1 LEKKI
6 IIATDMFCGY
16 IYNKEGREST
26 KEGGLMY
33 KTILEFIRR
42 NRLLLPGDR
51 VIVAFSGG
59 ADSVC
64 LLVILNELK
73 DELGI
78 SLKAVHVHHGLR
90 GQEAD
95 RDSEYAKE
103 LAMSLSLPFSCAH
116 VDVTGYAR
124 EHRLSVEEAGRHLRY
139 EILEQER
146 LNFGGNKIA
155 VAHHKDDQAETIL
168 YHLFRGT
175 GLKGLGGIRP
185 ERDRIVR
192 PLLTVGKGEIL
203 AYLEEKRISYCE
215 DSTNS
220 HHDYARNRI
229 RGILLPIIKEQINAR
244 AADNII
250 HAGEMAAKADEYLE
264 KQAQGIL
271 KEWGSLEWDEN
282 DTLISSKIQTK
293 GLISEEDI
301 LITYV
306 IRAMIRMVLGSMKDI
321 SMIHVESTKALLD
334 SPAGKQI
341 NLPGGVIAY
350 KGLDSLWIKNK
361 NKKEAVDNPLEN
373 ILPNVD
379 FKIFPY
385 KKGQEIPE
393 NGYTKWFDYDKI
405 KCALSVRYRQTGDY
419 MTLTG
424 GGRKTVKAFMIDEKI
439 PKEDREKIPL
449 IVEGSHV
456 LWVIGYRISEYYKI
470 TDDTHTVIQMQLDGG
485 KDNG

>member
-1 LEKKI
+1 
-6 IIATDMFCGY
+6 
-16 IYNKEGREST
+16 
-26 KEGGLMY
+26 MY

-73 DELGI
+73 DVLEI

-90 GQEAD
+90 GLEAD

-103 LAMSLSLPFSCAH
+103 LTASLSLPFSCAH
-116 VDVTGYAR
+116 VDVTGYAK

-146 LNFGGNKIA
+146 ILFGGNKIA

-192 PLLTVGKGEIL
+192 PLLSVGKREIL
-203 AYLEEKRISYCE
+203 AYLEEKGISYCE

-220 HHDYARNRI
+220 HTDYARNRI
-229 RGILLPIIKEQINAR
+229 RGILLPAIKEQINAR

-264 KQAQGIL
+264 KQAQVLL
-271 KEWGSLEWDEN
+271 KEWGCFKRDEN
-282 DTLISSKIQTK
+282 DALVSSGIKIK
-293 GLISEEDI
+293 GLISQEDI
-301 LITYV
+301 LVTYV

-321 SMIHVESTKALLD
+321 SMIHVESAKALLD
-334 SPAGKQI
+334 SPAGKQVD
-341 NLPGGVIAY
+341 LPGMVTA
-350 KGLDSLWIKNK
+350 LRSSDCLWIKSQH
-361 NKKEAVDNPLEN
+361 KKEAVDNPLDN
-373 ILPNVD
+373 ILPKVD
-379 FKIFPY
+379 FNVFPY
-385 KKGQEIPE
+385 KKGQEIPQ

-405 KCALSVRYRQTGDY
+405 KCALSVRYRQIGDY
-419 MTLTG
+419 LTLTG

-439 PKEDREKIPL
+439 PKEDRGKIPL
-449 IVEGSHV
+449 IVDGSHV

-470 TDDTHTVIQMQLDGG
+470 TEDTHTVIEMQLDGG
-485 KDNG
+485 KNNG

>member
-1 LEKKI
+1 
-6 IIATDMFCGY
+6 
-16 IYNKEGREST
+16 
-26 KEGGLMY
+26 MY

-42 NRLLLPGDR
+42 NRLFLPGDR
-51 VIVAFSGG
+51 VIVALSGG

-64 LLVILNELK
+64 LLVVLNECK

-90 GQEAD
+90 GREAD
-95 RDSEYAKE
+95 RDSEYAKT
-103 LAMSLSLPFSCAH
+103 LSQSLSLPFSCVH

-124 EHRLSVEEAGRHLRY
+124 EHKLSVEEAGRLLRY
-139 EILEQER
+139 EVLENER
-146 LNFGGNKIA
+146 LSFGGNKIA

-168 YHLFRGT
+168 HHLFRGT

-192 PLLTVGKGEIL
+192 PLLSVGKTEIL
-203 AYLEEKRISYCE
+203 AYLEEKGISYCE

-220 HHDYARNRI
+220 HTDYARNRI
-229 RGILLPIIKEQINAR
+229 RGILLPAIKKEINQR
-244 AADNII
+244 AEDNII

-264 KQAQGIL
+264 KQAEKFL
-271 KEWGSLEWDEN
+271 KEWAVLKRDEN
-282 DTLISSKIQTK
+282 GALRSIGVKTE
-293 GLISEEDI
+293 GLILEEDI
-301 LITYV
+301 IRTYV
-306 IRAMIRMVLGSMKDI
+306 LRAMIRLVSGSMKDI
-321 SMIHVESTKALLD
+321 SMTHVEGTKALLWAQ
-334 SPAGKQI
+334 SGRQI
-341 NLPGGVIAY
+341 NLPGGRIALRSSDY
-350 KGLDSLWIKNK
+350 LWIKNK
-361 NKKEAVDNPLEN
+361 MKNETVDNPN
-373 ILPNVD
+373 DILLPQVNFQV
-379 FKIFPY
+379 FPY
-385 KKGQEIPE
+385 KKGQEIPK

-419 MTLTG
+419 LTLTG

-439 PKEDREKIPL
+439 PREERGKIPL
-449 IVEGSHV
+449 IADGSHV

>member
-192 PLLTVGKGEIL
+192 PLLSIGKGEIL
-203 AYLEEKRISYCE
+203 AYLEEKGISYCE

-250 HAGEMAAKADEYLE
+250 HAGEMAARADEYLE
-264 KQAQGIL
+264 KQAQGLL
-271 KEWGSLEWDEN
+271 KEWGSMERDEN
-282 DTLISSKIQTK
+282 DVLISSGIQTK

-301 LITYV
+301 LVTYV

-341 NLPGGVIAY
+341 DLPGGVIAY
-350 KGLDSLWIKNK
+350 RSLDSLWIKNK

>member
-1 LEKKI
+1 
-6 IIATDMFCGY
+6 MFYGY

-73 DELGI
+73 DVLGI

-90 GQEAD
+90 GLEAD

-103 LAMSLSLPFSCAH
+103 LSTSLSLPFSCAH

-146 LNFGGNKIA
+146 ILFNGNKIA

-192 PLLTVGKGEIL
+192 PLLSVGKGEIL
-203 AYLEEKRISYCE
+203 AYLEEKGISYCE

-220 HHDYARNRI
+220 HTDYARNRI
-229 RGILLPIIKEQINAR
+229 RGILLPTIKEQINAR
-244 AADNII
+244 ASDNII
-250 HAGEMAAKADEYLE
+250 HAGEMAARADEYLE
-264 KQAQGIL
+264 KQAQGLL
-271 KEWGSLEWDEN
+271 KEWGCFKRDEN
-282 DTLISSKIQTK
+282 DILVSSGIKMK
-293 GLISEEDI
+293 GLISQEDI
-301 LITYV
+301 LVTYV

-321 SMIHVESTKALLD
+321 SMIHVENAKALLN

-341 NLPGGVIAY
+341 DLPGMVTA
-350 KGLDSLWIKNK
+350 LRSSDCLWIKSK
-361 NKKEAVDNPLEN
+361 NKKEAVDNPLDN
-373 ILPNVD
+373 ILPKVD
-379 FKIFPY
+379 FNVFPY
-385 KKGQEIPE
+385 KKGQEIPQ

-419 MTLTG
+419 LTLTG

-439 PKEDREKIPL
+439 PKEDRGKIPL
-449 IVEGSHV
+449 IVDGSHV

>member
-1 LEKKI
+1 
-6 IIATDMFCGY
+6 
-16 IYNKEGREST
+16 
-26 KEGGLMY
+26 MY

-42 NRLLLPGDR
+42 NRLFLPGDR
-51 VIVAFSGG
+51 VIVALSGG

-64 LLVILNELK
+64 LLVVLNECK

-90 GQEAD
+90 GREAD
-95 RDSEYAKE
+95 RDSEYAKT
-103 LAMSLSLPFSCAH
+103 LSKSLSLPFSCVH

-124 EHRLSVEEAGRHLRY
+124 EHKLSVEEAGRLLRY
-139 EILEQER
+139 EVLENER
-146 LNFGGNKIA
+146 LSFGGNKIA

-168 YHLFRGT
+168 HHLFRGT

-192 PLLTVGKGEIL
+192 PLLSVGKTEIL
-203 AYLEEKRISYCE
+203 AYLEEKGISYCE

-220 HHDYARNRI
+220 HTDYARNRI
-229 RGILLPIIKEQINAR
+229 RGILLPAIKKEINQR
-244 AADNII
+244 AEDNII

-264 KQAQGIL
+264 KQAEKFL
-271 KEWGSLEWDEN
+271 KEWAVLKRDEN
-282 DTLISSKIQTK
+282 GALLSIGVKTE
-293 GLISEEDI
+293 GLILEEDI
-301 LITYV
+301 IRTYV
-306 IRAMIRMVLGSMKDI
+306 LRAMIRLVSGSMKDI
-321 SMIHVESTKALLD
+321 SMTHVEGTKALLWAQ
-334 SPAGKQI
+334 SGRQI
-341 NLPGGVIAY
+341 NLPGGRIALRSSDY
-350 KGLDSLWIKNK
+350 LWIKNK
-361 NKKEAVDNPLEN
+361 MKNETVDNPN
-373 ILPNVD
+373 DILLPQVD
-379 FKIFPY
+379 FQVFPY
-385 KKGQEIPE
+385 KKGQEIPK

-419 MTLTG
+419 LTLTG

-439 PKEDREKIPL
+439 PREERGKIPL
-449 IVEGSHV
+449 IADGSHV

>member
-1 LEKKI
+1 
-6 IIATDMFCGY
+6 
-16 IYNKEGREST
+16 
-26 KEGGLMY
+26 MY

-42 NRLLLPGDR
+42 NRLFLPGDR
-51 VIVAFSGG
+51 VIVALSGG

-64 LLVILNELK
+64 LLVVLNECK

-90 GQEAD
+90 GREAD
-95 RDSEYAKE
+95 RDSEYAKT
-103 LAMSLSLPFSCAH
+103 LSQSLSLPFSCVH

-124 EHRLSVEEAGRHLRY
+124 EHRLSVEEAGRLLRY
-139 EILEQER
+139 EVLENER
-146 LNFGGNKIA
+146 LSFGGNKIA

-168 YHLFRGT
+168 HHLFRGT

-192 PLLTVGKGEIL
+192 PLLAVGKTEIL
-203 AYLEEKRISYCE
+203 AYLEEKGISYCE

-220 HHDYARNRI
+220 HTDYARNRI
-229 RGILLPIIKEQINAR
+229 RGILLPAIKKEINQR
-244 AADNII
+244 AEDNII

-264 KQAQGIL
+264 KQAEKFL
-271 KEWGSLEWDEN
+271 KEWAVLKRDEN
-282 DTLISSKIQTK
+282 EALLSIGVKTE
-293 GLISEEDI
+293 GLILEEDI
-301 LITYV
+301 IRTYV
-306 IRAMIRMVLGSMKDI
+306 LRAMIRLVSGSMKDI
-321 SMIHVESTKALLD
+321 SMTHVEGTKALLWAQ
-334 SPAGKQI
+334 SGKQI
-341 NLPGGVIAY
+341 NLPGGRIALRSSDY
-350 KGLDSLWIKNK
+350 LWIKNK
-361 NKKEAVDNPLEN
+361 MKNETVDNPN
-373 ILPNVD
+373 DILLPQVD
-379 FKIFPY
+379 FQVFPY
-385 KKGQEIPE
+385 KKGQEIPK

-419 MTLTG
+419 LTLTG

-439 PKEDREKIPL
+439 PREERGKIPL
-449 IVEGSHV
+449 IADGSHV